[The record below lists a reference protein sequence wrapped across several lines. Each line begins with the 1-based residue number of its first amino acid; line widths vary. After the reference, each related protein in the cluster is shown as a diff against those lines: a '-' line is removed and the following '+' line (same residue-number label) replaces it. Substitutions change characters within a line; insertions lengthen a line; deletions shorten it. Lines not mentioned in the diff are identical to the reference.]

1 MEVMLESAQVARLN
15 LAFYKTMD
23 SGRKWVK
30 RHFIL
35 GANTAK
41 VLLVAP
47 WEGTESGGSRMGSG
61 VILGCQRGF
70 LAPPGV
76 FVQHRSVFH
85 RETEGGVENPPPL
98 P

>member
-1 MEVMLESAQVARLN
+1 MLESAQLARLY

-30 RHFIL
+30 LHFIP

-47 WEGTESGGSRMGSG
+47 WEETEAGGSRMGTG
-61 VILGCQRGF
+61 VIPACQRGF

-85 RETEGGVENPPPL
+85 RETEGNSFGGVDL